1 VNAPAESA
9 DWRKKYL
16 DSLKSLESEEQRFRT
31 MEATLKRIA
40 GRLCIA
46 SLGQSSQLDTEL
58 KKLQTSLR
66 GEITSEQLDGFMPA
80 ITAAINALDDPAP
93 PPSTTLAA
101 AAPTTQTS
109 AAASPVVID
118 DRVRATLAA
127 MLAELKRDVEL
138 GKQAEALDA
147 KLGASLTGATLAD
160 VLSPLSELVGQ
171 RIQRI
176 EFAKREIEV
185 LLNQMVDKLDEIGQ
199 FISDNAQNQN
209 QTLES
214 NESLNSHLT
223 GEMRAMVE
231 SVESAQD
238 LQQIRTQVRTRL
250 DTIGK
255 HLHEFRDRETSRVQ
269 VMQQRNEQ
277 MRSRMAELEAEAMRL
292 SDQLKDEQRLASI
305 DVLTKIPNRLAY
317 DRRIEEELQRW
328 QRFSQPTCIAA
339 WDIDLFK
346 KINDTFGHRAGD
358 RVLLTV
364 ARCLASRIRAT
375 DFLARY
381 GGEEFVTILS
391 GTQLNDAMKLV
402 EGMRSAVSELRFHF
416 GDKVV
421 SVTISCGVTAL
432 QNDDT
437 SGTAFERADKALYYA
452 KDKGRNQAVSG

>member
-1 VNAPAESA
+1 VSAPAESA

-66 GEITSEQLDGFMPA
+66 GEVTSEQLDGFMPA
-80 ITAAINALDDPAP
+80 ITAAINALDDHVP
-93 PPSTTLAA
+93 PVV
-101 AAPTTQTS
+101 AAPTQATQSTVNNGP
-109 AAASPVVID
+109 AVVD

-138 GKQAEALDA
+138 SKQAEALDS
-147 KLGASLTGATLAD
+147 KLGASLTGATLPE
-160 VLSPLSELVGQ
+160 VLTPLSELVGR

-176 EFAKREIEV
+176 EYAKREIET
-185 LLNQMVDKLDEIGQ
+185 LLNQMVGKLDEIGQ
-199 FISDNAQNQN
+199 FISDSAQNQS
-209 QTLES
+209 QTLVS
-214 NESLNSHLT
+214 SESLNSHLT

-238 LQQIRTQVRTRL
+238 LQQMRTQVRTRL

-255 HLHEFRDRETSRVQ
+255 HLHEFRDREVSRVQ

-292 SDQLKDEQRLASI
+292 QDQLKDEQRMASI
-305 DVLTKIPNRLAY
+305 DVLTKVSNRLAY
-317 DRRIEEELQRW
+317 DKRIEEELQRW
-328 QRFSQPTCIAA
+328 QRFAQPTCIAA
-339 WDIDLFK
+339 WDIDFFK
-346 KINDTFGHRAGD
+346 KINDSYGHRAGD

-381 GGEEFVTILS
+381 GGEEFVTILP
-391 GTQLNDAMKLV
+391 GIQLVDAMKLI
-402 EGMRSAVSELRFHF
+402 ESMRSAVSELRFHF
-416 GDKVV
+416 ADNVV
-421 SVTISCGVTAL
+421 SVTISCGVTPF
-432 QNDDT
+432 QKGDT
-437 SGTAFERADKALYYA
+437 AGNAFERADKALYEA
-452 KDKGRNQAVSG
+452 KKRGRNQTVSG

>member
-66 GEITSEQLDGFMPA
+66 GEVTSEQLDGFMPA
-80 ITAAINALDDPAP
+80 ITAAINALDDHAP
-93 PPSTTLAA
+93 PAA
-101 AAPTTQTS
+101 AVPTQAAQTTS
-109 AAASPVVID
+109 QNGPAVVD
-118 DRVRATLAA
+118 DRVRATLAT
-127 MLAELKRDVEL
+127 MLAELKRDAEL
-138 GKQAEALDA
+138 SKQAEALDA
-147 KLGASLTGATLAD
+147 KLNTALTSDTLPD
-160 VLSPLSELVGQ
+160 VLTPLSELVGQ

-176 EFAKREIEV
+176 EYAKREIEA
-185 LLNQMVDKLDEIGQ
+185 LLNQMVGKLDEIGQ
-199 FISDNAQNQN
+199 FISHNAHNQS
-209 QTLES
+209 QTLVS

-231 SVESAQD
+231 SVESSQD

-292 SDQLKDEQRLASI
+292 QDQLKDEQRLATI
-305 DVLTKIPNRLAY
+305 DVLTKVPNRLAY
-317 DRRIEEELQRW
+317 DKRIEEELQRW
-328 QRFSQPTCIAA
+328 QRFAQPTCIAA

-346 KINDTFGHRAGD
+346 KINDSYGHRAGD

-364 ARCLASRIRAT
+364 ARCLAGRIRAT

-381 GGEEFVTILS
+381 GGEEFVTILP
-391 GTQLNDAMKLV
+391 GIQLSDAMKLI

-416 GDKVV
+416 ADNVV
-421 SVTISCGVTAL
+421 SVTISCGVTPF
-432 QNDDT
+432 QKGDT
-437 SGTAFERADKALYYA
+437 AGNAFERADKALYQA
-452 KDKGRNQAVSG
+452 KDKGRNQVVTG